1 VTSTGFRGHQT
12 YPWIPVGFVLGPGF
26 PRRSV
31 RHSILSTAAMDW
43 SLPSGFPVRSWQQ
56 SCLIS
61 SSDVPKQR
69 QPFPLATR
77 SESGASFTSASSF
90 HDTWAK
96 ALLQGYFLPWGR
108 CELHTDG
115 ILPDIAGRRRQVH
128 LLQRRRSGI
137 SCQRS
142 PRHPSRKFT
151 RRVYRRWASS
161 LGFRNPSSEFGTAIR
176 CTWFGIRQYAQ
187 IPPHRNDTT
196 LPSGQ

>member
-108 CELHTDG
+108 CEPHTDG

-137 SCQRS
+137 SLPEMAAAPLAQFLPWQQR
-142 PRHPSRKFT
+142 
-151 RRVYRRWASS
+151 
-161 LGFRNPSSEFGTAIR
+161 
-176 CTWFGIRQYAQ
+176 
-187 IPPHRNDTT
+187 IPP
-196 LPSGQ
+196 LPLRQSSVWCPPN